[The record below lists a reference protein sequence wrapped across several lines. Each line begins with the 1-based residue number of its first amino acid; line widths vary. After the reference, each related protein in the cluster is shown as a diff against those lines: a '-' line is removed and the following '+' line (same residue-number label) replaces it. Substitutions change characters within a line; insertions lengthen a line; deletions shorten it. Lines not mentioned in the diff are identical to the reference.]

1 MAPRAYWKGHVRLS
15 LVAFPVQLFSAAA
28 TGSRVAFHQI
38 HAPTGQRVR
47 YEKMVPG
54 VGAIDKDDIVKG
66 YEVEKDRYVTFTDEE
81 LEAIRVESK
90 HTIDLVQ
97 FVDAHEI
104 DPLYFEK
111 PYFVVPDGA
120 VAGEAYRVIREAL
133 RRTRKLALG
142 QVVLAGREHP
152 VALKP
157 CGRGLL
163 LETLRGA
170 DEVKKGSPYFAEIE
184 EGELDED
191 QLALAVQLVE
201 RKTAPFNPSRFVDH
215 YEAAVR
221 ELIQAKSA
229 GKGVRAG
236 RAAAGD
242 GRGEVVD
249 LMAALKKS
257 LAEEK
262 PRTARGPAEVRDHP
276 ARHGP
281 PTTHGAQAR
290 ARKDEPQARR
300 SAPATSAKGCAG
312 PRAGNSPAAQ
322 VRLSARRA
330 QPLPRQARLRA
341 HARACS
347 GTTSPARRK
356 ARALAFLVHKHAA
369 RRLHYDL
376 RLELDGVLKSWA
388 VPQGPSLDP
397 ADRRLAVHVEDHPLD
412 YGGFEGDDPRR
423 PVRRRHGDAVGPGQ
437 LGAAQATRPP
447 TMPPAS
453 SSSALAGEKLS
464 GGWTLVRMGGRRG
477 QAEGPLAPDQGA

>member
-229 GKGVRAG
+229 GQRIRDERPGAPG
-236 RAAAGD
+236 
-242 GRGEVVD
+242 GEVVD

-262 PRTARGPAEVRDHP
+262 PQRSRRGSAEVHDHP
-276 ARHGP
+276 ARRGTAAKAAT
-281 PTTHGAQAR
+281 PTKPG
-290 ARKDEPQARR
+290 ARKDEAASP
-300 SAPATSAKGCAG
+300 
-312 PRAGNSPAAQ
+312 PAALPAAK
-322 VRLSARRA
+322 RERKSRA
-330 QPLPRQARLRA
+330 QGPANQPR
-341 HARACS
+341 
-347 GTTSPARRK
+347 PRK
-356 ARALAFLVHKHAA
+356 
-369 RRLHYDL
+369 
-376 RLELDGVLKSWA
+376 
-388 VPQGPSLDP
+388 
-397 ADRRLAVHVEDHPLD
+397 
-412 YGGFEGDDPRR
+412 
-423 PVRRRHGDAVGPGQ
+423 
-437 LGAAQATRPP
+437 
-447 TMPPAS
+447 
-453 SSSALAGEKLS
+453 SA
-464 GGWTLVRMGGRRG
+464 
-477 QAEGPLAPDQGA
+477 